1 MKPFVFKK
9 FQIFD
14 QNSTMKV
21 GTDGVLL
28 GVYSG
33 KKDFNYA
40 LDIGT
45 GCGLIALMLAQQSTG
60 KILAIDIDESSVFQ
74 AKENFSN
81 SPWNDRLDANCIS
94 LQELAKTRKN
104 IFDKIVTNPPFFFN
118 ALKPSDSKK
127 INSKHNRFLSF
138 EDIANGVEILLS
150 DDGIFD
156 IILPIELSINFE
168 SVMYNKNLF
177 LNYEMIIFS
186 TIKKPIRK
194 ILSFS
199 RNQISTFKSEKLIIQ
214 DENMYFTDEYKN
226 FTSDFYLNLC

>member
-1 MKPFVFKK
+1 
-9 FQIFD
+9 
-14 QNSTMKV
+14 MKV

-45 GCGLIALMLAQQSTG
+45 GCGLIALMLAQKSTG
-60 KILAIDIDESSVFQ
+60 RILAIDIDEPSVFQ

-81 SPWNDRLDANCIS
+81 SPWNDRLYANCIS
-94 LQELAKTRKN
+94 LQELAKKHKN

-118 ALKPSDSKK
+118 SLKPSDSKK
-127 INSKHNRFLSF
+127 VNSKHNSFLSF
-138 EDIANGVEILLS
+138 EDIADSVEILLS
-150 DDGIFD
+150 HDGIFD

-168 SVMYNKNLF
+168 SVMYNKKLF
-177 LNYEMIIFS
+177 LNYELVIFS
-186 TIKKPIRK
+186 TIKKPFRK

-199 RNQISTFKSEKLIIQ
+199 RNQTLTFKSERLIIQ
-214 DENMYFTDEYKN
+214 DETMHFTNEYKN
-226 FTSDFYLNLC
+226 FTSDFYLNLG